1 MTRILLGLLLLLV
14 TSFSQAEDEVTGF
27 EEMDEIQE
35 IIDQNQKIVQSHKN
49 IFPALGLDAL
59 KDPRIKD
66 KISKQFDESNI
77 SLMSLEKKI
86 KYFNEHYEGNPL
98 KGLLDKVPKI
108 RDIFVDVI
116 TDKKSILGLLSI
128 FQKEKERLYALY
140 IIIGLF
146 ILNILL
152 RKLIIGPEAGFFSR
166 FILRMTISFFCSL
179 LTIGSLYYLFQK
191 ELSPIVEVVK
201 SHF

>member
-1 MTRILLGLLLLLV
+1 MIKIFLGLLLLLV
-14 TSFSQAEDEVTGF
+14 TSFSFAENEVTEF

-35 IIDQNQKIVQSHKN
+35 IIDRNKEIHTSTEN
-49 IFPALGLDAL
+49 IFPTINLEAL

-86 KYFNEHYEGNPL
+86 KYFNEHFEGNPL
-98 KGLLDKVPKI
+98 KELLDRVPKI

-140 IIIGLF
+140 IIVGLF
-146 ILNILL
+146 ILNIIL
-152 RKLIIGPEAGFFSR
+152 RKIFISAQTGFFSR
-166 FILRMTISFFCSL
+166 FILRMTISLFCSI
-179 LTIGSLYYLFQK
+179 LTIGSLFYLFQK
-191 ELSPIVEVVK
+191 ELSPIVKIVK